1 MKRGKT
7 RGKNYFVFIFI
18 LLFIIGVLAV
28 GYFTGFLGKITGVPT
43 KNVGINV
50 TIGAPLIVEVRN
62 GSATMTLFQGPL
74 VTSRIINFTVY
85 HGAGSQ
91 YINDSTAR
99 MNLTLVGGVSEV
111 VRNQSGTNC
120 SRIASTANNVTYSC
134 NMTMFWYDGAGDWNV
149 TASITDNNS
158 NMVVNSSTTLYVGS
172 LQGFEIAP
180 TNLSWA
186 SVGIG
191 ATNQTS
197 ANDPLNLTNTGN
209 QVVGNATG
217 TSNISMNATD
227 LKGEVNNI
235 YSLFANNFSYSQ
247 SSGVLECGGNSPYN
261 FSRNMYANMAGSVLS
276 KGNYTI
282 GDATTGRHQL
292 YFCLRIAGAEILAQ
306 AYSTVN
312 MTPWTIKI
320 Y

>member
-7 RGKNYFVFIFI
+7 RGKNYFIFIFV

-28 GYFTGFLGKITGVPT
+28 GYFTGILGKITGVPT
-43 KNVGINV
+43 KNVGLNV

-62 GSATMTLFQGPL
+62 GSATMSLSQGPL

-85 HGAGSQ
+85 HGAGAQ
-91 YINDSTAR
+91 FINDSTAR

-111 VRNQSGTNC
+111 VRNQSGVNC

-158 NMVVNSSTTLYVGS
+158 NMVLNSSTTLYVGATTA
-172 LQGFEIAP
+172 FEIAP

-191 ATNQTS
+191 ARNQTS

-217 TSNISMNATD
+217 TANISMNATD
-227 LKGEVNNI
+227 LKGEVNDV
-235 YSLFANNFSYSQ
+235 YSLFANNFSYSP
-247 SSGVLECGGNSPYN
+247 SSGVLECDGGAPYN
-261 FSRNMYANMAGSVLS
+261 FSRNMYSNLTNSVLS

-282 GDATTGRHQL
+282 GDTLTGREQL
-292 YFCLRIAGAEILAQ
+292 WFCLRIAGAELIAQ
-306 AYSTVN
+306 PYSTVN
-312 MTPWTIKI
+312 MTPWTVKI